1 MSIDYEKLND
11 QIVRQAYDA
20 SSAFLTEAQRQR
32 LFQNKI
38 DRAAA
43 MIRAQ
48 EQFGRMQQEQWN
60 NRGVEKLAFRQS
72 HKLKVVG
79 SNPTPATMQQWGGRV
94 VQGKCLQS
102 IQVVSSNLTLTSS
115 ISGKCYGSTA
125 ASKSAGRGSIP
136 WPGAMFLNWE
146 ELYQVY

>member
-11 QIVRQAYDA
+11 QIVKQAYDA

-48 EQFGRMQQEQWN
+48 EQFRRIEQEQ
-60 NRGVEKLAFRQS
+60 
-72 HKLKVVG
+72 
-79 SNPTPATMQQWGGRV
+79 
-94 VQGKCLQS
+94 
-102 IQVVSSNLTLTSS
+102 
-115 ISGKCYGSTA
+115 
-125 ASKSAGRGSIP
+125 
-136 WPGAMFLNWE
+136 
-146 ELYQVY
+146 